1 MLAIA
6 AGVEIPLVHS
16 HSHRFNR
23 CQNSSITGDGSHGY
37 DNDDCRKLMVTRA
50 SYENLLRSTNTGSSH
65 MNFMRNVVARLF
77 HIPYTPSQQ

>member
-16 HSHRFNR
+16 HSHRFDR
-23 CQNSSITGDGSHGY
+23 CQNSSLTGDGSHGY
-37 DNDDCRKLMVTRA
+37 DNDDCRKLMVTRV
-50 SYENLLRSTNTGSSH
+50 RSTNTGSSH

-77 HIPYTPSQQ
+77 HVAYTPSQQ